1 MLTLLPQL
9 IFYLSRSVNI
19 FPVSI
24 TGLSDSSGTIRNLSL
39 AVERSYFK
47 SNLREEKKKTTTDLA
62 KMVFRMSVL
71 ATALL
76 GASAVN
82 AHLLMTSPAPY
93 GADSLNNSPLD
104 ASGSDFPCKQ
114 RTGVYDAA
122 KSDNAYSVG
131 ETVQIKLE
139 GSAVHGGGSCQV
151 SLTTDEKPTKDS
163 NWYVIKSIEG
173 GCPVDTS
180 GNLGNNPSNIIDNPS
195 LNFTIPDIDAGK
207 YTMAWTWFNRVGNRE
222 MYMNCAPLTVQGGS
236 SSKRSEE
243 EKRST
248 NYPGMFVANV
258 NGCRTPESV
267 DIRFPEPGD
276 DVAYL
281 GQASNLQQEGE
292 SACNGSPSFS
302 GGKGGS
308 IGSPSSS
315 GSGSGSSASS
325 EPSPIVSASLGL
337 SLGLGG
343 GSAPTGGA
351 YAPQAASASEVS
363 APAPTQS
370 AAPAAESSASSSGS
384 TSNSGSSD
392 SGSGSSSSSSSSSS
406 GASGSCTLGQY
417 NCLDGSSF
425 QQCVQKDAE
434 TTEWG
439 TSQQMAAGVTCT
451 VGVSADLGVQAAKL
465 KPRMNSMRFGKRAH
479 GGHRHA

>member
-1 MLTLLPQL
+1 
-9 IFYLSRSVNI
+9 
-19 FPVSI
+19 
-24 TGLSDSSGTIRNLSL
+24 
-39 AVERSYFK
+39 
-47 SNLREEKKKTTTDLA
+47 
-62 KMVFRMSVL
+62 MVFKMSVL

-82 AHLLMTSPAPY
+82 AHLVMTSPAPFT
-93 GADSLNNSPLD
+93 DDLTNSPLD
-104 ASGSDFPCKQ
+104 ASGSNFPCKA
-114 RTGVYDAA
+114 TNYDAP
-122 KSDNAYSVG
+122 SQENVYSVG
-131 ETVQIKLE
+131 ESVQLKLK
-139 GSAVHGGGSCQV
+139 GSATHGGGSCQI
-151 SLTTDEKPTKDS
+151 SLSTDEKPTKQS
-163 NWYVIKSIEG
+163 NWYVIKSFEG
-173 GCPVDTS
+173 GCPVDTT
-180 GNLGNNPSNIIDNPS
+180 GNLAENENNVIDNPD
-195 LNFTIPDIDAGK
+195 LKFTIPEIDAGK

-222 MYMNCAPLTVQGGS
+222 MYMNCAPITVQGGS

-258 NGCRTPESV
+258 NGCDTPESV
-267 DIRFPEPGD
+267 NIRFPKPGD

-281 GQASNLQQEGE
+281 GQASQLMQKGE
-292 SACNGSPSFS
+292 SACTGSASFS
-302 GGKGGS
+302 GGEGGS
-308 IGSPSSS
+308 IGSPSGSS
-315 GSGSGSSASS
+315 SGSGSSASS

-392 SGSGSSSSSSSSSS
+392 SGSSDSGSSDSSSGSSSGSSSSSSS

-417 NCLDGSSF
+417 NCLDGSSY
-425 QQCVQKDAE
+425 QRCVQKDAE

-439 TSQQMAAGVTCT
+439 VSQQMAAGVTCT
-451 VGVSADLGVQAAKL
+451 VGVSADLGVQASKL

>member
-1 MLTLLPQL
+1 
-9 IFYLSRSVNI
+9 
-19 FPVSI
+19 
-24 TGLSDSSGTIRNLSL
+24 
-39 AVERSYFK
+39 
-47 SNLREEKKKTTTDLA
+47 
-62 KMVFRMSVL
+62 MVFKMSVL

-76 GASAVN
+76 GASAAN
-82 AHLLMTSPAPY
+82 AHLVMTNPAPFT
-93 GADSLNNSPLD
+93 DDLTNSPLD
-104 ASGSDFPCKQ
+104 ASGSNFPCKA
-114 RTGVYDAA
+114 TNYDAP
-122 KSDNAYSVG
+122 SQENIYSVG
-131 ETVQIKLE
+131 ESVQLKLK
-139 GSAVHGGGSCQV
+139 GSATHGGGSCQI
-151 SLTTDEKPTKDS
+151 SLSTDEKPTKQS
-163 NWYVIKSIEG
+163 NWYVIKSFEG
-173 GCPVDTS
+173 GCPVDTT
-180 GNLGNNPSNIIDNPS
+180 GNLPENANNEIDNPG
-195 LNFTIPDIDAGK
+195 LKFTIPEIDAGK

-222 MYMNCAPLTVQGGS
+222 MYMNCAPITVKGGS

-258 NGCRTPESV
+258 NGCTTPESV
-267 DIRFPEPGD
+267 DIRFPKPGD
-276 DVAYL
+276 DLVKL
-281 GQASNLQQEGE
+281 GQASQLMQEGE
-292 SACNGSPSFS
+292 SACTGSASFS
-302 GGKGGS
+302 GGEGGS
-308 IGSPSSS
+308 IGSGSS
-315 GSGSGSSASS
+315 SGSGSSASS
-325 EPSPIVSASLGL
+325 EPSPVVSASLGL

-384 TSNSGSSD
+384 TSYSGSSDSGSD
-392 SGSGSSSSSSSSSS
+392 SGSGSSSASSSSSSS

-417 NCLDGSSF
+417 NCLDGSSY

-439 TSQQMAAGVTCT
+439 VSQQMAAGVSCT
-451 VGVSADLGVQAAKL
+451 VGVSADLGVQASKL